1 MNRLNTSLL
10 ALLAC
15 VFMAACGGGD
25 ADEDDGRA
33 IVQPVDCKAQP
44 ERCA

>member
-15 VFMAACGGGD
+15 ILMAACGGGD
-25 ADEDDGRA
+25 EEEDRA
-33 IVQPVDCKAQP
+33 AVQPVDCKAQP